1 MKLKKFGGTEKLVY
15 EMVLPIAEELGFEIW
30 DVSFEKEGAYW
41 YLRVFID
48 HENGITID
56 DCETMTRPVNKI
68 LDEKDPIAQNYILEV
83 GSAGLERA
91 LCQGWHFESSIGETV
106 KAHAIRPIDGEKE
119 WIGTLTAFDGENV
132 SIATYDEKTV
142 QLRLSDLSY
151 VKLYVEIDF

>member
-15 EMVLPIAEELGFEIW
+15 ELVTPIAEELGFQIW

-48 HENGITID
+48 HEEGITIE
-56 DCETMTRPVNKI
+56 DCENMTRPVSDV

-91 LCQGWHFESSIGETV
+91 LCQSWHFESCIGETV
-106 KAHAIRPIDGEKE
+106 QAHAIRPIDGERD
-119 WIGTLTAFDGENV
+119 WIGTLSAFDGETITVTNEEEK
-132 SIATYDEKTV
+132 SI
-142 QLRLSDLSY
+142 QLNLADLAY